1 MNNTPSGEW
10 VICSLQTIA
19 SPSPRQFFGHLSRVQ
34 NAVIITRLKSI
45 AYNLHAEQ
53 ATAKINIK
61 SLSALS
67 ISSSQTKYLSQ
78 GVCCIALT

>member
-19 SPSPRQFFGHLSRVQ
+19 SPGPGQFFGHLSRVQ

-61 SLSALS
+61 SLSVDSAPQYFL
-67 ISSSQTKYLSQ
+67 ITD
-78 GVCCIALT
+78 